1 MSTEIKKILVISPDV
16 DKKSADFL
24 SNALAKGQQGGFDY
38 LKFKQSLNQIA
49 QLNLDE
55 GTSFQ
60 SAFATASTI
69 GITKEG
75 LVSSA
80 KHYLNLLDHEKSQF
94 DSALQKQV
102 KERIASK
109 KEQVI
114 KLEQGIEELKAK
126 IKALEKKIIEFQHRI
141 DNSDAEVEKAKQKIL
156 ETQSRFEKSYE
167 VFQNVIQEDI
177 RKIEQF
183 L

>member
-1 MSTEIKKILVISPDV
+1 MSAEIKKILVISPDV

-38 LKFKQSLNQIA
+38 LKFRQSLNQIGR
-49 QLNLDE
+49 LNLEE
-55 GTSFQ
+55 GTGFQ

-69 GITKEG
+69 GITKEA
-75 LVSSA
+75 LISSA

-109 KEQVI
+109 KEQVV
-114 KLEQGIEELKAK
+114 KLEQGIEDLKAK
-126 IKALEKKIIEFQHRI
+126 IKALEKKIVEFQHRI
-141 DNSDAEVEKAKQKIL
+141 DNSDAEVEKAKGKIL
-156 ETQSRFEKSYE
+156 ETQARFEQSYK
-167 VFQNVIQEDI
+167 VFQEVIREDM
-177 RKIEQF
+177 RKIEQY